1 MVRDELEPKGEGEG
15 KGEGK
20 GKPVRESSV
29 EMVQVVRPQDANALG
44 TVFGGTV
51 VAWMDTAG
59 AIAAMRHARRPVVT
73 ASIDHLSFLS
83 PIHIGEWAII
93 RAAVHYVHRTSMEV
107 GVWIEAEN
115 PLTGERRLT
124 THGYLT
130 FVALDEQGRP
140 TPVPPVIPETPE
152 EKRRYEEARRRREV
166 KLRLRRELE
175 RA

>member
-1 MVRDELEPKGEGEG
+1 MAQL
-15 KGEGK
+15 K
-20 GKPVRESSV
+20 GKPVRESYV
-29 EMVQVVRPQDANALG
+29 EIIQVVRPQDANTLG

-73 ASIDHLSFLS
+73 ASIDNLSFLS
-83 PIHIGEWAII
+83 PIHIREWAII
-93 RAAVHYVHRTSMEV
+93 RATVNYAHRTSMEV

-115 PLTGERRLT
+115 PLTGERRET

-130 FVALDEQGRP
+130 FVALDDQGRP

-152 EKRRYEEARRRREV
+152 EKRRYEEAQRRREAKL
-166 KLRLRRELE
+166 KLRQELQ
-175 RA
+175 RD

>member
-1 MVRDELEPKGEGEG
+1 MTDL
-15 KGEGK
+15 K
-20 GKPVRESSV
+20 GKPVRESYV
-29 EMVQVVRPQDANALG
+29 EIIQVVRPQDANTLG

-73 ASIDHLSFLS
+73 ASIDNLSFLA
-83 PIHIGEWAII
+83 PIHLREWVII
-93 RAAVHYVHRTSMEV
+93 RAAVHYTHRTSMEV

-115 PLTGERRLT
+115 PLTGERRET

-130 FVALDEQGRP
+130 FVALDDQGRP

-152 EKRRYEEARRRREV
+152 EERRYEEAKRRREV
-166 KLRLRRELE
+166 KLKLRQELQ
-175 RA
+175 RD

>member
-1 MVRDELEPKGEGEG
+1 MSPAMTDL
-15 KGEGK
+15 K
-20 GKPVRESSV
+20 GKPVRESYV
-29 EMVQVVRPQDANALG
+29 EIIQVVRPQDANTLG

-73 ASIDHLSFLS
+73 ASIDNLSFLA
-83 PIHIGEWAII
+83 PIHLREWVII
-93 RAAVHYVHRTSMEV
+93 RAAVHYTHRTSMEV

-115 PLTGERRLT
+115 PLTGERRET

-130 FVALDEQGRP
+130 FVALDDQGRP

-152 EKRRYEEARRRREV
+152 EERRYEEAKRRREV
-166 KLRLRRELE
+166 KLKLRQELQ
-175 RA
+175 RD